1 MTTMEKNFWVFLA
14 GIAGIGLA
22 VYDISIMSEAHADE
36 PRCVNGFI
44 TKTVERICDPEQGI
58 VCYMTHDNGHGIELL
73 SCVEPRSTSRV
84 ATKTWQPW

>member
-1 MTTMEKNFWVFLA
+1 MSKTFWVIVAF
-14 GIAGIGLA
+14 A
-22 VYDISIMSEAHADE
+22 VSHTVCVSIFSKAHADE
-36 PRCVNGFI
+36 PRCINGFI

-58 VCYMTHDNGHGIELL
+58 VCYMTHDNGHGIEFL